1 MQEYGEDIAKVHIKY
16 SKKEQIALWEK
27 MQAGDSSARDKII
40 FSCLPLVV
48 NIANK
53 FRVNN
58 KHIDLEDMVQEGNI
72 ALLEAVDRW
81 DANRAAIT
89 TVATWYVRNALIDM
103 IHDGKYKIKNPL
115 SLSRRAAEELCKIK
129 RVENEFNTQDVK
141 QISEKTN
148 MTEKRV
154 AKLLSVAQNKRYS
167 PHEIEVPI
175 DFEEDQAPTRPCMA
189 DLISLAEETL
199 DSTEKNVFF
208 MWSGIKSKKE
218 GVKKISQSMDFT
230 VKETM
235 SILSKA
241 KRKLKNAAKMEEGDP
256 CLNTM

>member
-1 MQEYGEDIAKVHIKY
+1 MKEYGEDIARVHIKY
-16 SKKEQIALWEK
+16 NREEQIDLWEK
-27 MQAGDSSARDKII
+27 MQKGDSFARDKII

-48 NIANK
+48 SIAHK
-53 FRVNN
+53 FRINN
-58 KHIDLEDMVQEGNI
+58 KHVDLEDMVQEGNV

-81 DANRAAIT
+81 DAHRAAIT

-103 IHDGKYKIKNPL
+103 IHDSKYKIKNPL

-129 RVENEFNTQDVK
+129 RIENELNTKDIK

-154 AKLLSVAQNKRYS
+154 KKLLSVAQNKRFS
-167 PHEIEVPI
+167 PQDIEIPLELEEV
-175 DFEEDQAPTRPCMA
+175 QTSAKPCMA

-199 DSTEKNVFF
+199 NSTEKNVFF
-208 MWSGIKSKKE
+208 MWSGIKNKKE
-218 GVKKISQSMDFT
+218 GVKNISQQMNFT
-230 VKETM
+230 IKETM

-241 KRKLKNAAKMEEGDP
+241 KRKLKNAVKAEEGDS
-256 CLNTM
+256 CLSIT